1 MDKEAVW
8 SASENE
14 LHKLGLTE
22 RGHIICLRKFCMPS
36 AATTDTDIKKELAA
50 AVKQA
55 SKDKVVAKKKRKKL
69 SATSSNIKETTRL
82 EKKIVS
88 LGWMNYG
95 KEKNDFVANRESTG
109 GGTRTVAFPNTAN
122 GNDPFNM

>member
-1 MDKEAVW
+1 MDKEAENV
-8 SASENE
+8 SENE

-55 SKDKVVAKKKRKKL
+55 SKDKVVAKKKKKEIVCHI
-69 SATSSNIKETTRL
+69 IKHKGNNQTREENCQPWVDEL
-82 EKKIVS
+82 
-88 LGWMNYG
+88 W
-95 KEKNDFVANRESTG
+95 
-109 GGTRTVAFPNTAN
+109 
-122 GNDPFNM
+122 

>member
-8 SASENE
+8 SVSENE

-50 AVKQA
+50 AVKQEQVRIR
-55 SKDKVVAKKKRKKL
+55 SLQKKKKKL

-82 EKKIVS
+82 EKKIV
-88 LGWMNYG
+88 
-95 KEKNDFVANRESTG
+95 
-109 GGTRTVAFPNTAN
+109 
-122 GNDPFNM
+122 

>member
-22 RGHIICLRKFCMPS
+22 RGHIICLKKFCMPS

-55 SKDKVVAKKKRKKL
+55 SKHRVVAKKK
-69 SATSSNIKETTRL
+69 E
-82 EKKIVS
+82 IVS
-88 LGWMNYG
+88 HIIEHKGN
-95 KEKNDFVANRESTG
+95 NQTREENCQPW
-109 GGTRTVAFPNTAN
+109 VVEL
-122 GNDPFNM
+122 

>member
-8 SASENE
+8 SVSENE

-22 RGHIICLRKFCMPS
+22 RGYIICLRKFCMPS

-55 SKDKVVAKKKRKKL
+55 SKHRVVAKKK
-69 SATSSNIKETTRL
+69 
-82 EKKIVS
+82 KIVS
-88 LGWMNYG
+88 HIIEHKGN
-95 KEKNDFVANRESTG
+95 NQTREENCQ
-109 GGTRTVAFPNTAN
+109 RWVYEL
-122 GNDPFNM
+122 

>member
-8 SASENE
+8 SASE

-22 RGHIICLRKFCMPS
+22 KGHIICLKNFCMPS

-55 SKDKVVAKKKRKKL
+55 SKHRVVAKKK
-69 SATSSNIKETTRL
+69 
-82 EKKIVS
+82 
-88 LGWMNYG
+88 
-95 KEKNDFVANRESTG
+95 KNCQPHH
-109 GGTRTVAFPNTAN
+109 RT
-122 GNDPFNM
+122 

>member
-8 SASENE
+8 SVSENE

-50 AVKQA
+50 AVKQEQVRIR
-55 SKDKVVAKKKRKKL
+55 SLQKKKKKEIVCII
-69 SATSSNIKETTRL
+69 IKHKGNNQTREENCQPWVDEL
-82 EKKIVS
+82 
-88 LGWMNYG
+88 W
-95 KEKNDFVANRESTG
+95 
-109 GGTRTVAFPNTAN
+109 
-122 GNDPFNM
+122 